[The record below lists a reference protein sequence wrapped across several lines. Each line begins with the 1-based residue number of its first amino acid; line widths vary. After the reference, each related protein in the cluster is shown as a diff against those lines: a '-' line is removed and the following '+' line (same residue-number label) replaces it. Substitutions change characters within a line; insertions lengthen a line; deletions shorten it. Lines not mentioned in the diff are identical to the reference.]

1 MKKLILLSLTATFIF
16 SSVSAF
22 ACGDGEANG
31 SRELFKFSQVQIL
44 HLVMIHHL
52 LEDN

>member
-16 SSVSAF
+16 SSVSVF

-31 SRELFKFSQVQIL
+31 SRASIQTESSTESSSSDDSSVAGR
-44 HLVMIHHL
+44 
-52 LEDN
+52 

>member
-31 SRELFKFSQVQIL
+31 SRESIQVEATSDASSNDETP
-44 HLVMIHHL
+44 VSGR
-52 LEDN
+52 

>member
-31 SRELFKFSQVQIL
+31 SRESIQVETS
-44 HLVMIHHL
+44 V
-52 LEDN
+52 DTSSSDDSSSVAR